1 MFAGLLCPQRCTED
15 KAHHGCTASVIPSPL
30 TELRCCLAVVFPTKW
45 KMHKDTAEWTVQPD
59 NHPLDLY
66 SAVVLCVHTCMRAC
80 VWMCYMGVCFMYVPV
95 YMWVHAHIACTWRPE
110 MTIKW
115 LPQLLSPY
123 LLKRGLSLNL
133 TFTDSARMDG
143 HQASR
148 LLLRSP
154 LSQCG
159 ITGTHGHTRLFMCWW
174 GFELRVA
181 STLSTEKSPQTP
193 VILVLGFFCPVGFL
207 DYAWLRSGEVWCI
220 VSKVWLFT
228 TINL

>member
-1 MFAGLLCPQRCTED
+1 MCMNMWPQNTYQKIQYRPQCREMFAGLLCPQRCTKD
-15 KAHHGCTASVIPSPL
+15 KAHHGSTASVIPSLL
-30 TELRCCLAVVFPTKW
+30 TELRCCLAVTFPTKW
-45 KMHKDTAEWTVQPD
+45 KMHKDTAEWTVQPY
-59 NHPLDLY
+59 NHPLDLHP
-66 SAVVLCVHTCMRAC
+66 AVVLCVHTRMQAC
-80 VWMCYMGVCFMYVPV
+80 VCGSVTCVCFMYVPV
-95 YMWVHAHIACTWRPE
+95 YMWTHAHNACTWRTE

-115 LPQLLSPY
+115 LPQLPSPY

-133 TFTDSARMDG
+133 TLTDSARMVG

-159 ITGTHGHTRLFMCWW
+159 ITGTHGHTHLFMYWW

-193 VILVLGFFCPVGFL
+193 VILVL
-207 DYAWLRSGEVWCI
+207 S
-220 VSKVWLFT
+220 LFSP
-228 TINL
+228 LLAS